1 MGEMLFCLRH
11 LEISLAAGTSLAGAL
26 SIKRMRYQVIERFNN
41 RMIQQW
47 IIDWKTL
54 STRISI
60 PNSHINQQV
69 CASLEKLNVL
79 LPAILETWT
88 FRNSNLLDI
97 FLQFTKKQY
106 KYYYCYC
113 FHYHY

>member
-1 MGEMLFCLRH
+1 MGEILFCLRH
-11 LEISLAAGTSLAGAL
+11 SKISHAAGTSLAGAF

-41 RMIQQW
+41 RMFQQW

-60 PNSHINQQV
+60 PDSHINQQV
-69 CASLEKLNVL
+69 SASLEKLNVL

-88 FRNSNLLDI
+88 FRKSNLLDI

-113 FHYHY
+113 FYYNY